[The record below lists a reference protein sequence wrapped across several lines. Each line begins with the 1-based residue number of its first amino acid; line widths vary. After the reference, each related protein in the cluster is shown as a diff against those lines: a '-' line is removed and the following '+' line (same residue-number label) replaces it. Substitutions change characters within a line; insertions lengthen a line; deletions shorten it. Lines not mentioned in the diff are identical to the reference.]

1 MPQIRC
7 FALAAIV
14 TFVGLADPFVAFANT
29 KCLCNDGM
37 IVQSMDDDSDAC
49 DDACDEF
56 GGGRVWTP
64 EDAGFEGGNDVV
76 EGQRVEPV
84 REQPVRPPARGQER

>member
-1 MPQIRC
+1 MSQVRN
-7 FALAAIV
+7 FALALV
-14 TFVGLADPFVAFANT
+14 TFVSLAIPLGALATT

-64 EDAGFEGGNDVV
+64 EDASFEGGNEVV
-76 EGQRVEPV
+76 DERREPV
-84 REQPVRPPARGQER
+84 RERDVEAERRP